1 MAFIGNFEPEGS
13 STAPL
18 LRSTRYD
25 INVGSTS
32 TQTVGTVN
40 LDNNRKGHHL
50 ISCGYGP
57 SDNSNNYRNND
68 PDDWAFRCYY
78 NGSQIGDT
86 VFGDEGSPR
95 TYRDMNFGSWMIR
108 HTGGNAN
115 IEIRFSKQHANDPDG
130 GGMRGFAYVNI
141 TQLSQEG

>member
-1 MAFIGNFEPEGS
+1 MAFVGNFGPDS
-13 STAPL
+13 SATSAL

-32 TQTVGTVN
+32 VSTVGTIN

-78 NGSQIGDT
+78 NGSQVGDT
-86 VFGDEGSPR
+86 MLGEEGTPR
-95 TYRDMNFGSWMIR
+95 TYRDMNFGTWMIR

-115 IEIRFSKQHANDPDG
+115 IEIRFSKQYANDPDG
-130 GGMRGFAYVNI
+130 GGMRGQAYVTINQL
-141 TQLSQEG
+141 TQE